1 MCALCDL
8 DARARC
14 AREGEGELGKAILTP
29 RWGAKGRESVFS
41 TTYTPRLSVYP
52 APIRNSRI
60 SNPEISGNPLQ
71 TSPAPCTH
79 RQVCRFCYDSSM
91 GWRNGHGTGGPGQ
104 VRLEQP
110 GDELPEGTR
119 AAPQRGFARDT
130 SPEAQR
136 LRAQKGGRSK
146 AAWRAAIHPFQK
158 YLDQAGPEAKAIIES
173 AHELA
178 KAEMMGVAK
187 DIGGGVCSVGP
198 STIIV
203 NAMIAQAAYIE
214 LTMKEILAGNLT
226 GIAKHRQLA
235 EIHRLGVT
243 QARALAASE
252 AKSKQADVHGNIQ
265 NLAAALSDGG
275 TRAPDGEK
283 LLVAGLVDT
292 VLSSDTMA
300 VDENES
306 TPPDSGGE
314 AEE

>member
-1 MCALCDL
+1 
-8 DARARC
+8 
-14 AREGEGELGKAILTP
+14 
-29 RWGAKGRESVFS
+29 
-41 TTYTPRLSVYP
+41 
-52 APIRNSRI
+52 
-60 SNPEISGNPLQ
+60 
-71 TSPAPCTH
+71 
-79 RQVCRFCYDSSM
+79 M